1 MKREEAKQKLIDLG
15 IAEPTEEQISSL
27 LDSVTAET
35 KNERARADK
44 YKEDADKAKELQKQ
58 SQIN

>member
-35 KNERARADK
+35 KSEKARADK
-44 YKEDADKAKELQKQ
+44 YKEDASKAAD
-58 SQIN
+58 